1 MYGIKRA
8 KKNFCQG
15 AFFSCMLLSGMI
27 QAVPMLDVE
36 IITTPSV
43 QVRNGG
49 LSLRLKN
56 PPKNSHL
63 ASNTSGRLLLFEW
76 GVCYV

>member
-1 MYGIKRA
+1 MYGIKRT

-15 AFFSCMLLSGMI
+15 AFFSCKALSMRVQGISM
-27 QAVPMLDVE
+27 MDVE
-36 IITTPSV
+36 ITTPSV

-63 ASNTSGRLLLFEW
+63 ASITSGRLLLFEW